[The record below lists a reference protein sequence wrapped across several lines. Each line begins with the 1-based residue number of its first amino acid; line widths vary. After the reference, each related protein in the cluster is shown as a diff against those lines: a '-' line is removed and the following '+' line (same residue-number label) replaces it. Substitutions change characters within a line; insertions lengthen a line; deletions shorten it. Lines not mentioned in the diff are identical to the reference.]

1 MRALSHETQH
11 VIIMH
16 AATAENKKSDNSLER
31 QRPRQKT
38 KRKKNQRMYIYENC
52 LILFLRYQR
61 FKCSA
66 SFDFMPCIVRSI
78 WIFRNFFFSAGSSY
92 SMFVLSGPTD
102 CFFLSAPVRAQL
114 HVSHLLYT
122 NWKCRCRKIHNRN
135 LKILLVVCIVCCHCF
150 VVPLYFAFANDSR
163 KLHKI

>member
-1 MRALSHETQH
+1 MTFFHSGTAAQTQKMRALSHETQH

-38 KRKKNQRMYIYENC
+38 KRKKNERMYIYENC

-78 WIFRNFFFSAGSSY
+78 WIFRNFFF
-92 SMFVLSGPTD
+92 FRW
-102 CFFLSAPVRAQL
+102 FI
-114 HVSHLLYT
+114 LLYVCLV
-122 NWKCRCRKIHNRN
+122 WPDW
-135 LKILLVVCIVCCHCF
+135 LLFPLRSRPCTISRVTF
-150 VVPLYFAFANDSR
+150 TLYKLEMSVPEDP
-163 KLHKI
+163 